1 MLVLVLMLMLM
12 LICADGFGLG
22 RFGFGLGLGL
32 GWVEGGWEL
41 MGVWVGL
48 GVRREKGGGC
58 GVVCCVEE
66 LGECWGEVLLVVV
79 WCWLV
84 VLLDG

>member
-1 MLVLVLMLMLM
+1 VLVLVLMLMLM

-48 GVRREKGGGC
+48 GVRREKGGD
-58 GVVCCVEE
+58 
-66 LGECWGEVLLVVV
+66 VV
-79 WCWLV
+79 WCV
-84 VLLDG
+84 VLRSWGSVGERCYS